1 MRTGE
6 GLAGVSA
13 RPARVGSR
21 EHCRSTHRH
30 GGRRDAVWDREPGLA
45 PRDRLIPSRCSG
57 ARPAA
62 DAVGGGGHDVTA
74 GEDRSVGHGRAT
86 VPRSGRGRAGHSCV
100 PPAWIKKEHPT
111 LSRRG
116 ESARVG
122 DRRVRNLGRLT
133 SWRTGSGVAHTPAAR
148 PSARSDNLRSP
159 VAWAHDDD
167 GPDCMLHRESLDSRA
182 STSPGALQHEPHDVL
197 PTGCPGGRTCAP
209 NSPMS
214 AARDLW
220 LPGSPRR
227 PSALTRIGAPL
238 TARHGPHSPTAAV
251 EHGVRAVG
259 EGTAQPRT
267 GGAFHGSGDS
277 APAFHVK
284 RRSAW
289 SPAREPSKPSPG
301 APARPLTAA
310 TARRAALDCPRA
322 RCHWSLHRA
331 RAGHVAAVPP
341 VLPRRP
347 HDCPPLAHPHEEQSN
362 REVSPPSS
370 FRFERGRAPHSMAR
384 RGVQAGQARSRR
396 RSSERSVSPS
406 PNARRIDGASS
417 AVSRTMSVLPMS
429 QPSISEGDL
438 PAPEPCARS
447 DASSAM
453 TITDST

>member
-214 AARDLW
+214 RPHTHRSSPHGAARPALSDR
-220 LPGSPRR
+220 GGRARR
-227 PSALTRIGAPL
+227 PCSGGGDCAAKNGRRIPRL
-238 TARHGPHSPTAAV
+238 RRFRS
-251 EHGVRAVG
+251 GVSRETTERMVAC
-259 EGTAQPRT
+259 
-267 GGAFHGSGDS
+267 
-277 APAFHVK
+277 APALEAEPGCTGTTPH
-284 RRSAW
+284 RSNG
-289 SPAREPSKPSPG
+289 PARGPG
-301 APARPLTAA
+301 LPTCAVSLVTA
-310 TARRAALDCPRA
+310 
-322 RCHWSLHRA
+322 
-331 RAGHVAAVPP
+331 
-341 VLPRRP
+341 
-347 HDCPPLAHPHEEQSN
+347 
-362 REVSPPSS
+362 SS
-370 FRFERGRAPHSMAR
+370 ACW
-384 RGVQAGQARSRR
+384 SRR
-396 RSSERSVSPS
+396 RRPAGSPEA
-406 PNARRIDGASS
+406 PTRLPTARPPARGA
-417 AVSRTMSVLPMS
+417 V
-429 QPSISEGDL
+429 
-438 PAPEPCARS
+438 EP
-447 DASSAM
+447 
-453 TITDST
+453 